1 MAADSSSSSISSKH
15 RTVQPGASLLLAWQ
29 LKNRKVLI
37 VGGGNVAADRLRSV
51 LPADAKVTLV
61 CPRSGIGE
69 EVLYRVLDEREKWKI
84 AWRDREFLDSDIID
98 EVGLSCSKINRGF
111 CH

>member
-1 MAADSSSSSISSKH
+1 M
-15 RTVQPGASLLLAWQ
+15 AWQ

-61 CPRSGIGE
+61 CPDEGMGD
-69 EVLYRVLDEREKWKI
+69 EVRYRVQEEGTKWGLE
-84 AWRDREFLDSDIID
+84 WRNREFEDSDIEN
-98 EVGLSCSKINRGF
+98 EVSIIK
-111 CH
+111 